1 MSKILTKYV
10 IIFVVLMLLQLL
22 VLNNIRLGGY
32 INPYVYILIILV
44 LPFDIPGWAL
54 LLIGF
59 FTGLTVDAFSST
71 LGIHSSASLFLAFMR
86 PTILTNISARES
98 IEKSIS
104 PSLAVSDI
112 VWFVKYTLL
121 MVFAHHFVLFFLESF
136 SFTHF
141 FGTIL
146 RIILSSMATFIFIMI
161 TYFLMNRK

>member
-86 PTILTNISARES
+86 PTILSNISARES